1 MISGALSGSANSTT
15 ESSSRSIS
23 SGDGNVDFDIAE
35 IIANSP
41 IGGNAETIDLSVF
54 QAVFEEHGID
64 ISAIFGDDTVI
75 DLTNLSEDDL
85 ANLEEF
91 ATQAEAANVN
101 VESVALNHIA
111 LV

>member
-23 SGDGNVDFDIAE
+23 SGDGNFDIAE

-91 ATQAEAANVN
+91 ATQAEAADVN

-111 LV
+111 